1 MIGIKKHGVMFKDRL
16 GPFSS
21 HDASRF
27 SLTILIE
34 NGHAYFL
41 TPLVVDW

>member
-1 MIGIKKHGVMFKDRL
+1 MIGTKKHGVGFKDRL

-27 SLTILIE
+27 SFIVLIE
-34 NGHAYFL
+34 NGHAHFL
-41 TPLVVDW
+41 TLLVVDW